1 MPVRPS
7 ASLVDY
13 AVTAACETFDVE
25 ETEVREGIRAPTA
38 LLAGDW
44 DARGGCAAEPP
55 GLSRR
60 GGVTA
65 TPRAGEQVVLPGSVQ
80 TGDYTRPG

>member
-1 MPVRPS
+1 MPVYPS

-13 AVTAACETFDVE
+13 AVTAAGETFDTE
-25 ETEVREGIRAPTA
+25 ETEAWEVMCVPAA

-44 DARGGCAAEPP
+44 SCRGGCAAEPP

-65 TPRAGEQVVLPGSVQ
+65 TPRAGERDVLPGPVHRGDR
-80 TGDYTRPG
+80 TGPG